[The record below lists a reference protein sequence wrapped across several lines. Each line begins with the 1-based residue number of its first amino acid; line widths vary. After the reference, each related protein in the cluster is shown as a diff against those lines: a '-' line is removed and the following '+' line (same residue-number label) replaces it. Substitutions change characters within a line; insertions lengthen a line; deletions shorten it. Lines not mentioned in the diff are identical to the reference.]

1 MTTEGVISVIE
12 VNCKATVR
20 RSNSTDDIWRINLL
34 LAEEQK
40 GGITRRSVGD
50 LSPVPED
57 KSVMLFNDWLEK
69 DLVKS
74 TKLLDEAAD
83 PLLSAPQALIISQQ
97 SSSSSSS
104 SLRNASPAAPAAA
117 AVAASKGSSS
127 SSFVAIP
134 VILENNKKKKA
145 VIRSTSSADNGSSSK
160 RSFSFEKYRRREKA
174 ATSACHLT
182 FENC

>member
-83 PLLSAPQALIISQQ
+83 PLLSAQALIISQQ

-117 AVAASKGSSS
+117 AVPASKGPS